1 MKKFKVGQR
10 VVLRNS
16 ALEEYN
22 DDGSYTQE
30 GIVQEIHKSGKCL
43 VKWDKGWDKG
53 WEKGNTAG
61 VEPDDLVSEEEAEKI
76 LDTLEKEY
84 DAWANP
90 IKNKMKQIKN
100 KMKQAAKLL
109 QEADE
114 LTAKQDK
121 NLTDMHNCLNNI
133 DILLFHYRKPWKI

>member
-43 VKWDKGWDKG
+43 VKWDKG
-53 WEKGNTAG
+53 NTAG

-90 IKNKMKQIKN
+90 IKNKMKQ
-100 KMKQAAKLL
+100 AAKLL

-114 LTAKQDK
+114 LAAKQDK
-121 NLTDMHNCLNNI
+121 NLTDMHNIIL
-133 DILLFHYRKPWKI
+133 DLFGLLFHY

>member
-43 VKWDKGWDKG
+43 VKWDKGW
-53 WEKGNTAG
+53 EKGNTAG

-90 IKNKMKQIKN
+90 IKNKMKQ
-100 KMKQAAKLL
+100 AAKLL

-114 LTAKQDK
+114 LAAKQDK
-121 NLTDMHNCLNNI
+121 NLTDMHNI
-133 DILLFHYRKPWKI
+133 VIPLLEAMENLGWSTSSLSC